1 MSGTESS
8 SSSSSAEH
16 FDDSDHLSDNYE
28 DEEEEDCITVAI
40 ETAHFRSI
48 LQCFNEIAKYTFFYF
63 DKYGMIMFPQDILD
77 GEVKKNKKKE
87 DENKSYN
94 EPRVVCHLDK
104 NNIHYDYSISGDR
117 IFISFVTK
125 DIIQEIKQYGKKET
139 LVLKIEESNPTVIN
153 FTTSQKSA
161 TLSNLTTI
169 NGNSVVDSIYEPLE
183 INDLGNVAINLICN
197 VNDYKRILGGI
208 GTGTAKSHIECTFRI
223 KRSGFVIESK
233 AGNRSQTYELGRA
246 RLSESSV
253 KEYRWSR
260 STINALKKLQSCD
273 GNCTL
278 SYREDETF
286 TIERKIVNIGTVTFL
301 F

>member
-1 MSGTESS
+1 MSCTESS

-16 FDDSDHLSDNYE
+16 FDDSDHLSDDYE
-28 DEEEEDCITVAI
+28 DEDERDCITASI

-63 DKYGMIMFPQDILD
+63 DKNGMIMFPQDILD

-87 DENKSYN
+87 DESKSYH

-104 NNIHYDYSISGDR
+104 DNIHYNYAISEES

-139 LVLKIEESNPTVIN
+139 LVLKIEESDPTIIS
-153 FTTSQKSA
+153 FTTSQMST

-183 INDLGNVAINLICN
+183 INDFGNVTMNLICN
-197 VNDYKRILGGI
+197 VTDYKRILGGI

-223 KRSGFVIESK
+223 KKSGFIIESK
-233 AGNRSQTYELGRA
+233 AGNRSQTYALGKA
-246 RLSESSV
+246 RPTESSV

-260 STINALKKLQSCD
+260 STINSLKKLQSCD
-273 GNCTL
+273 GNCAL
-278 SYREDETF
+278 SYRDDETF